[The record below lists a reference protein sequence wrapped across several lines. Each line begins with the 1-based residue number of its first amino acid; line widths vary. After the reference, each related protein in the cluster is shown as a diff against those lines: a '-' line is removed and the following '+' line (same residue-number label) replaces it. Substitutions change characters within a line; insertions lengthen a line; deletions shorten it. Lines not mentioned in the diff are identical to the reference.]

1 MGTEIPLD
9 KDPNG
14 VIIREM
20 NITNDKTYNS
30 SIVSGSLL
38 MEESRKIADL
48 LLKKIDADQWYQ
60 AIVVENLLQKRSPVT
75 ARKQARLIKKPPDPH
90 G

>member
-48 LLKKIDADQWYQ
+48 LLNIDRDY
-60 AIVVENLLQKRSPVT
+60 INFIFCKTMKDMKSM
-75 ARKQARLIKKPPDPH
+75 KARLLHALHVLH
-90 G
+90 GKIV